1 LIGIKKEGKGMLIF
15 GLTMLVILL
24 VGAMKV
30 SEQLVAKGSME
41 ASIHFE
47 GLEMLLSD

>member
-1 LIGIKKEGKGMLIF
+1 MLIF
-15 GLTMLVILL
+15 GLTMLAILL

-30 SEQLVAKGSME
+30 SEQLVAKGSMA
-41 ASIHFE
+41 ASIHLE

>member
-1 LIGIKKEGKGMLIF
+1 MLIF

-24 VGAMKV
+24 VGTMKV
-30 SEQLVAKGSME
+30 SEQLVAKGGMA
-41 ASIHFE
+41 ASIHFK